1 VRILKIGHEGDYTSS
16 SPSGLAAATCILKC
30 LYKGY
35 TKDQIINGKF
45 NGDEGLVSVWLDFLR
60 DKHWVEEEEEEED
73 AVVVASNTNFKVT
86 KKGKTWLKRLESAS
100 IKVDKQ

>member
-1 VRILKIGHEGDYTSS
+1 MRILKIGHERDSTSS
-16 SPSGLAAATCILKC
+16 SRPSGLAAATCILKC

-60 DKHWVEEEEEEED
+60 DKHWVEEKEKD
-73 AVVVASNTNFKVT
+73 VVVVVNNTNFKVT
-86 KKGKTWLKRLESAS
+86 KEKDG
-100 IKVDKQ
+100 

>member
-1 VRILKIGHEGDYTSS
+1 VRILKIGHERDYTSS

-60 DKHWVEEEEEEED
+60 DKHWVEEED

>member
-1 VRILKIGHEGDYTSS
+1 MRILKIGHERDSTS

-60 DKHWVEEEEEEED
+60 DKHWVEEEED

>member
-1 VRILKIGHEGDYTSS
+1 VRILKIGHERDSTS

-60 DKHWVEEEEEEED
+60 DKHWVEEEED

>member
-1 VRILKIGHEGDYTSS
+1 MRILKIGHERDYPSS

-60 DKHWVEEEEEEED
+60 DKHWVEEEEEED

>member
-1 VRILKIGHEGDYTSS
+1 VRILKIGHERDSTS

-45 NGDEGLVSVWLDFLR
+45 NGDERLVSVWLNFLR
-60 DKHWVEEEEEEED
+60 DKHWVEEEEKD
-73 AVVVASNTNFKVT
+73 VVVVVAKGTNFKVT
-86 KKGKTWLKRLESAS
+86 KKGKTWLKRFESAS
-100 IKVDKQ
+100 IKIDS